1 MRPSSFAETSADTCF
16 IVFLSSRNDAYRMH
30 GAAAYYALNGLECS
44 KKSPSAITPPTVTRS
59 PRLNACHRLS
69 NGREVSY
76 SVKGCSNGIKKG
88 GQMGGV
94 SLPTPLHICATL
106 FHPRAR
112 TVSACMTAVSSLLG
126 PIRFV
131 PREYQ
136 PFVGEPLKRKIIA
149 ITGDRVARGNCRGV
163 GGLRSC
169 DGFVMYWPLWQR
181 NELRS

>member
-1 MRPSSFAETSADTCF
+1 MRLRLGAVANLTRTPRSTPCGDVTLTRREATMRPPSFAETFADTCS

-106 FHPRAR
+106 FQPRAR
-112 TVSACMTAVSSLLG
+112 TVSACMTAVSSLLA
-126 PIRFV
+126 PILCPV
-131 PREYQ
+131 N
-136 PFVGEPLKRKIIA
+136 
-149 ITGDRVARGNCRGV
+149 T
-163 GGLRSC
+163 SH
-169 DGFVMYWPLWQR
+169 
-181 NELRS
+181 S